1 MTRDLE
7 VSSEDDW
14 DQMWLLMMEYYWD
27 LDLVEHLLRALVG
40 VLFVLSLRK
49 YLEYFL
55 GVILRLGKRYV

>member
-7 VSSEDDW
+7 VSPEDDW